1 MMSYGSCH
9 SAAGTSAALGP
20 LCATS
25 ISISGSSQ
33 APRIA
38 SASSPGG
45 SRCGP
50 CGIHLK
56 NAPRV
61 QAKVH
66 HLSPVEKCTTS
77 NELPV
82 ARRCRKELGG
92 GYLGSVATGQASGSA
107 WVVGAPDRAG
117 AGAEPANGDPRLAG
131 GSAPA
136 VSPGVDDF
144 PAGFLAGQAGSGAP
158 P

>member
-1 MMSYGSCH
+1 MPDR
-9 SAAGTSAALGP
+9 A
-20 LCATS
+20 
-25 ISISGSSQ
+25 
-33 APRIA
+33 
-38 SASSPGG
+38 
-45 SRCGP
+45 

-158 P
+158 PGLVRLASTGGDPAGRLHGLSGGVLQRLG